1 MSKADLRANAADGE
15 VMFRSTEY
23 VDWVRLAD
31 VINFDARLRA
41 QRRAAL
47 DEMLAG
53 SVYDEDD

>member
-1 MSKADLRANAADGE
+1 MSSRDLRAYAAEGE
-15 VMFRSTEY
+15 VVVRSTEY

-31 VINFDARLRA
+31 VVDLDERLRA

-47 DEMLAG
+47 DEMLAE